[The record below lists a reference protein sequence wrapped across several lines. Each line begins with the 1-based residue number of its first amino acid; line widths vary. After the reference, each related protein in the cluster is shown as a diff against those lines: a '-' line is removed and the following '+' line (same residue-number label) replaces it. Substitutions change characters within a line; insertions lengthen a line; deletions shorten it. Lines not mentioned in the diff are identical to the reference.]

1 LPEAVRLARFND
13 VLDGVLR
20 SLPATQAAIA
30 TTLAGLSTGSTTSL
44 TPQQLAGLLVVLRTA
59 ANKELLH
66 YDVLPV
72 NNFDTGGTVDTY
84 GLDSA
89 KASALL
95 QSLFAPSL
103 QKDRTG
109 DTVRVLVEN
118 GIGTPDLVT
127 AARTKLVKDGFQFI
141 TGGNA
146 SAFSATDPSVVLIG
160 DGSDRNQARGA
171 RVAKS
176 LGLPSSSIQ
185 INPRGQTVADIIV
198 ILGADFR
205 P

>member
-1 LPEAVRLARFND
+1 M
-13 VLDGVLR
+13 
-20 SLPATQAAIA
+20 
-30 TTLAGLSTGSTTSL
+30 
-44 TPQQLAGLLVVLRTA
+44 LRTA
-59 ANKELLH
+59 AVKELLH

-72 NNFDTGGTVDTY
+72 NDIDTGDTVDTY

-89 KASALL
+89 KAGALL

-127 AARTKLVKDGFQFI
+127 AARDKAGEGRFPVHHRRQRLRAQRHRPERGPHRGRVGQ
-141 TGGNA
+141 
-146 SAFSATDPSVVLIG
+146 S
-160 DGSDRNQARGA
+160 QARGA

-176 LGLPSSSIQ
+176 LGLPASSIQ
-185 INPRGQTVADIIV
+185 INPRGQTVADVIV